1 MSRSKL
7 LIYLFAL
14 CLPSHGAFAATLSE
28 VPFDS
33 LPDAVKTTALSIIDK
48 PNISKVSKIDDNGLV
63 RFEIEADKTE
73 NNRPVVS
80 WDVVI
85 AVNGKIM
92 KLAKEVPFFE
102 LSYPQMQAL
111 EQRYPGI
118 KVTEAESVDLHF
130 LDVIGTVDGQDI
142 KLRLYEDGLIE
153 EQSSR

>member
-1 MSRSKL
+1 MSCSKL

-14 CLPSHGAFAATLSE
+14 CLLSHGALAATLSE

-33 LPDAVKTTALSIIDK
+33 LPDAVKTTALNIIDK

-102 LSYPQMQAL
+102 LSYPQMQAM

-118 KVTEAESVDLHF
+118 KVIEAESVDLHF

>member
-1 MSRSKL
+1 MSCSKL

-14 CLPSHGAFAATLSE
+14 CLPSHGALAATLSE

-102 LSYPQMQAL
+102 LSFPQMQAL

-118 KVTEAESVDLHF
+118 KVIEAESVDLHF